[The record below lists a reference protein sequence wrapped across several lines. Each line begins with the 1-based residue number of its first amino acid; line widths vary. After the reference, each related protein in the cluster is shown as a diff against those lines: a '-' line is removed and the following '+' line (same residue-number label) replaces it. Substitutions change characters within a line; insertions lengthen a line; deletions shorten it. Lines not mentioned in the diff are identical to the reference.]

1 LPICCV
7 QDYTGRNVTTS
18 NFIAALLGEKEA
30 IKGGSGKVV
39 NSGPED
45 HIFIYYS
52 DHGGVG
58 VLGVIRIEHFT
69 FDLFHLAVP
78 IGCL

>member
-1 LPICCV
+1 VPICCV

-52 DHGGVG
+52 DHGGFG
-58 VLGVIRIEHFT
+58 SLGVIRIIDFT
-69 FDLFHLAVP
+69 FELFHLAVP